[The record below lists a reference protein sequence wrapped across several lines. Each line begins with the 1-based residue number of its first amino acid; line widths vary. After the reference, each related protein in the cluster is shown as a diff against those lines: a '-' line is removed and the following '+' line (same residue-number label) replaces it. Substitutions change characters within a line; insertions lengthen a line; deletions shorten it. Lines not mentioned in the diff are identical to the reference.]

1 MTRRPLPRSRSRGV
15 FSHPAFRAAMA
26 VLSVWCMAP
35 GGCGGGG
42 SGTTGVSTSGVSTTA
57 PTNPAAPAAGTSPN
71 LTESDVNTIVLQ
83 AINEA
88 TARGAPATIAVVDR
102 VGNVLTVA
110 QMPGAPTG
118 ATIISGRGISAGL
131 ENQAIVPA
139 NAIPT
144 TQAAIAKAL
153 TGAYLSSNGNAF
165 STRTA
170 NYILQEHFPPG
181 VENSPAGPLFGTQ
194 FSQLSCSDF
203 NTIAAGVATGGT
215 GVNQAGGTLLPA
227 PVTGL
232 TNAGPHRSPLGFSPG
247 SGGLP
252 VYKNGIL
259 AGGIGVMST
268 NVYGDN
274 LNVFAVPIDND
285 EVIALAGST
294 GYQAPAAIDAN
305 NIAVNGFT
313 LQYTDATSA
322 NFAAPVAANGT
333 FTPVPVTGYFAGPAP
348 GHTAIAGLTYG
359 STDGASGIAP
369 DGALGPALYPGT
381 TQTSYVFT
389 DGNGNI
395 LYTPTAGLAPSGGQA
410 ITAAEAQGL
419 MVSTLNVA
427 YETRAA
433 IRIPTN
439 AFAQITVSIV
449 DLDGNILAQARTP
462 DAPIFG
468 ADVSRQKARS
478 AVFFSRTDAA
488 AKINAIPAL
497 ASTVPGTFADY
508 ITRSQQFIEP
518 TVFADGIAWSLVGIG
533 DISRPFYPDGIDG
546 NPPGTLSI
554 PINRFSLFSTGLQ
567 LDLVAG
573 DILTGV
579 VTGNPAPAS
588 GCAHTGI
595 TQAGGLGAPELPTAS
610 GGKTQ
615 IADGLQI
622 FSGGFPIY
630 RGNTLVGGI
639 GISGDGIQ
647 QDSMISFLGLQNFT
661 DSGAATPITHAPAAI
676 RSDNLAPG
684 GINLRYAN
692 CPAAPFINS
701 NVQNPCPD

>member
-1 MTRRPLPRSRSRGV
+1 VRQGQSRGL
-15 FSHPAFRAAMA
+15 FSHPVFRAAMA
-26 VLSVWCMAP
+26 MLSVWCMAP

-42 SGTTGVSTSGVSTTA
+42 GTGVSTSGVSTTA
-57 PTNPAAPAAGTSPN
+57 PTNPAAPTNNGSSPN

-88 TARGAPATIAVVDR
+88 SARGAPATIAVVDR

-118 ATIISGRGISAGL
+118 STILSGRGISAGL
-131 ENQAIVPA
+131 ENQAVVPA
-139 NAIPT
+139 GAIPT
-144 TQAAIAKAL
+144 TLASIAKAI

-181 VENSPAGPLFGTQ
+181 VTDSPGGPLFGTQ
-194 FSQLSCSDF
+194 FSQLACSDF
-203 NTIAAGVATGGT
+203 NTIAAGVATGGA
-215 GVNQAGGTLLPA
+215 GVNQAGGTLSPT
-227 PVTGL
+227 PTPGL

-252 VYKNGIL
+252 LYKNGIL
-259 AGGIGVMST
+259 AGGIGIMST
-268 NVYGDN
+268 VIYGDN
-274 LNVFAVPIDND
+274 LNTFAVPIDND

-294 GYQAPAAIDAN
+294 GYQAPQALDAD

-333 FTPVPVTGYFAGPAP
+333 FTPVPVTGYFAGTLP

-359 STDGASGIAP
+359 SSDGASGIVP
-369 DGALGPALYPGT
+369 DGVLGPILYPGT
-381 TQTSYVFT
+381 TNLSSVFT
-389 DGNGNI
+389 DGNGHVI
-395 LYTPTAGLAPSGGQA
+395 HTPINGLVPVGQA
-410 ITAAEAQGL
+410 ITASEVQGL
-419 MVSTLNVA
+419 VTSTLNIA
-427 YETRAA
+427 YQARAA

-439 AFAQITVSIV
+439 SFAQITVAVV
-449 DLDGNILAQARTP
+449 DLDGNILAMARTP
-462 DAPIFG
+462 DAPVFG
-468 ADVSRQKARS
+468 ADVSLQKARS
-478 AVFFSRTDAA
+478 SVLFSRTDAA
-488 AKINAIPAL
+488 AKISAIAAP
-497 ASTVPGTFADY
+497 ASTIPTTFADY
-508 ITRSQQFIEP
+508 INRSESFIEP
-518 TVFADGIAWSLVGIG
+518 TVFSDGIAWSLVGIG

-546 NPPGTLSI
+546 NGPGPLSV

-573 DILTGV
+573 DILVGTTGA
-579 VTGNPAPAS
+579 PAPTS
-588 GCAHTGI
+588 GCAHTGV
-595 TQAGGLGAPELPTAS
+595 GGTAVLPTAS
-610 GGKTQ
+610 GGTTQ

-647 QDSMISFLGLQNFT
+647 QDSMISYLGLQDFT
-661 DSGAATPITHAPAAI
+661 DPGVATPITHAPLSI
-676 RSDNLAPG
+676 RSDNLSPG

-692 CPAAPFINS
+692 CPAAPFLNS
-701 NVQNPCPD
+701 NVQAPCPP

>member
-1 MTRRPLPRSRSRGV
+1 VRQRQARGL
-15 FSHPAFRAAMA
+15 FSHPAFRATMAM
-26 VLSVWCMAP
+26 LSVWCMAP

-42 SGTTGVSTSGVSTTA
+42 GTGVSTSGVSTTA
-57 PTNPAAPAAGTSPN
+57 PTNPAAPTSTGSSPN

-88 TARGAPATIAVVDR
+88 TARSAPATIAVVDR

-110 QMPGAPTG
+110 QMPGAPTN
-118 ATIISGRGISAGL
+118 ATISSGRGISAGL
-131 ENQAIVPA
+131 ENQAVVPA
-139 NAIPT
+139 GAIPT
-144 TQAAIAKAL
+144 TLASIAKAL

-181 VENSPAGPLFGTQ
+181 VTDAPGGPLFGTQ

-203 NTIAAGVATGGT
+203 NTIAAGVATGGAGT
-215 GVNQAGGTLLPA
+215 NQAGGKLLPT
-227 PVTGL
+227 PMTGM

-252 VYKNGIL
+252 LYKNGIL
-259 AGGIGVMST
+259 AGGIGIMST
-268 NVYGDN
+268 STYGDN
-274 LNVFAVPIDND
+274 LNTFAVPIDND
-285 EVIALAGST
+285 EVIALAGSS
-294 GYQAPAAIDAN
+294 GYTPPSAIEAD

-313 LQYTDATSA
+313 LQYTDATTA

-333 FTPVPVTGYFAGPAP
+333 FTPVPVAGYFAGPTP

-359 STDGASGIAP
+359 SSDGASGIAP
-369 DGALGPALYPGT
+369 DGALGPTLYPGT
-381 TQTSYVFT
+381 TTPSYVFT
-389 DGNGNI
+389 DGNGNVI
-395 LYTPTAGLAPSGGQA
+395 YTPTNGMSPSGGQA

-419 MVSTLNVA
+419 MTSTLNIA

-488 AKINAIPAL
+488 AKINAITAA

-508 ITRSQQFIEP
+508 ITRSQSFIEP

-546 NPPGTLSI
+546 NGPGPLSI
-554 PINRFSLFSTGLQ
+554 PINRYSLFSTGLQ

-573 DILTGV
+573 DILVGTTGA
-579 VTGNPAPAS
+579 PAPTS
-588 GCAHTGI
+588 GCAHTGVNP
-595 TQAGGLGAPELPTAS
+595 TTLAVTAPELPTAS

-615 IADGLQI
+615 LADGLQI

-647 QDSMISFLGLQNFT
+647 QDSMISFLGLQDFT
-661 DSGAATPITHAPAAI
+661 DPGAATPITHAPLAI
-676 RSDNLAPG
+676 RSDNLTPG

-692 CPAAPFINS
+692 CPAAPFLNS
-701 NVQNPCPD
+701 NVQNPCPP